1 MEEYL
6 WQNHI
11 AFKDYG
17 EHVNSVSGRVKEQF
31 LKPFQERNLPVV
43 FERDPETDKEEM
55 ARALAVQHKIES
67 GPVCAISAMEPSPTF
82 EYCKSHIAS
91 RVRPCPVFYR
101 YEKHGELGW
110 MYSRIQTWFPF
121 RIRIGLNGSKTTSG
135 RNS

>member
-67 GPVCAISAMEPSPTF
+67 GPVCAISAMNRVPPSNT
-82 EYCKSHIAS
+82 AS
-91 RVRPCPVFYR
+91 RISPVGCGPVLCSTGMRSTGSWGGCIAAFR
-101 YEKHGELGW
+101 LG
-110 MYSRIQTWFPF
+110 F
-121 RIRIGLNGSKTTSG
+121 RSASALG
-135 RNS
+135 